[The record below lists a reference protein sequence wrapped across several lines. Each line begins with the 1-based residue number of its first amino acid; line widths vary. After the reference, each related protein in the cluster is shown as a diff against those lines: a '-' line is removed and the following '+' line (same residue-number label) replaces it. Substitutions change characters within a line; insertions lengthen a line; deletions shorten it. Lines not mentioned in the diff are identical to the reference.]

1 MNRNNSFN
9 HKFNRT
15 VSHSP
20 KQNNYCQK
28 ILISN
33 YIKANNK
40 IPSSLNSSIN
50 SNKDDHNEL
59 LKIKSKYKELLRE
72 NEQLKFINS
81 INKRSG
87 SGIKKGLNT
96 QSLIKN
102 LTQGNIKKNMMNS
115 MNSTI
120 NSSKRGQSFNKNNK
134 NLIEKGDNQYNNYM
148 KKDCEVSGTLS
159 NINLELSSS
168 FNINNNASNQN
179 MINNNLNTINNSNN
193 INLAQLVLNFL
204 KQMKDLQ
211 DNISKKSNN
220 IHEMKKNFEIKKRE
234 LKKTC
239 ENIVLNNNSNPH
251 INTNNSINI
260 SPRSIQNKKFIQQT
274 PEKDNNNKQQY
285 EELIEKLRQEIRKL
299 NEENKI
305 KDEKLKNEKIISTL
319 KEDKLN
325 NEKIQ
330 NKTLNNQIDNLKN
343 QINELNSLIIS
354 QKETIDGLTSINE
367 AKNKQVNKN
376 EILEKE
382 KKNLKESND
391 NLLKEN
397 KELKNQIQEKND
409 KINNLTIQSQ
419 LNSNNNNDNNEKI
432 KKLENDIYGLNKEIT
447 DYKLKITDHNKDI
460 ISLTSNN
467 QKLISEKDKIINDLS
482 NSIKEL
488 NSQIDNLN
496 KDILLKENKENKNEF
511 EEMKK
516 NLDYFK
522 EKNNELNKENRQLKN
537 KIAEIKTQFIAHD
550 EDLLNLKKD
559 LILLNIESNSKIND
573 LQDKNQKIENIKN
586 DFSKQVQSN
595 VLNIL
600 NKEDIITQLKS
611 NILSYS
617 KYIDLLK
624 QYNKEFQ
631 LN

>member
-285 EELIEKLRQEIRKL
+285 EELTEKLRQEIRKL

-305 KDEKLKNEKIISTL
+305 KDEKLKN
-319 KEDKLN
+319 
-325 NEKIQ
+325 
-330 NKTLNNQIDNLKN
+330 
-343 QINELNSLIIS
+343 
-354 QKETIDGLTSINE
+354 
-367 AKNKQVNKN
+367 
-376 EILEKE
+376 
-382 KKNLKESND
+382 
-391 NLLKEN
+391 
-397 KELKNQIQEKND
+397 
-409 KINNLTIQSQ
+409 
-419 LNSNNNNDNNEKI
+419 I
-432 KKLENDIYGLNKEIT
+432 KK
-447 DYKLKITDHNKDI
+447 
-460 ISLTSNN
+460 
-467 QKLISEKDKIINDLS
+467 
-482 NSIKEL
+482 
-488 NSQIDNLN
+488 
-496 KDILLKENKENKNEF
+496 
-511 EEMKK
+511 
-516 NLDYFK
+516 
-522 EKNNELNKENRQLKN
+522 
-537 KIAEIKTQFIAHD
+537 
-550 EDLLNLKKD
+550 
-559 LILLNIESNSKIND
+559 
-573 LQDKNQKIENIKN
+573 
-586 DFSKQVQSN
+586 
-595 VLNIL
+595 
-600 NKEDIITQLKS
+600 
-611 NILSYS
+611 
-617 KYIDLLK
+617 
-624 QYNKEFQ
+624 
-631 LN
+631 